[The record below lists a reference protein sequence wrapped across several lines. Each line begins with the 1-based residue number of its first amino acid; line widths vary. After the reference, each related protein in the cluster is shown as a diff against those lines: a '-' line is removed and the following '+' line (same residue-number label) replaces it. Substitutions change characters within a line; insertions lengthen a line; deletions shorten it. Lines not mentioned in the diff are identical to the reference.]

1 MIRIG
6 IIVTL
11 AATIITLAVLEQ
23 HWIQGSY
30 GELERRVDAIVEMIG
45 DLGVDEPV
53 GNDANKAA
61 IDNLYEWWLKR
72 ERRLTMLARHFDLS
86 QISINLVYVRNFI
99 HFDNK
104 EEAYVGI
111 LNTQYLIKTHS
122 FNVGTSIQNV
132 I

>member
-1 MIRIG
+1 MIRLG

-11 AATIITLAVLEQ
+11 AVTIITLAVLEQ

-30 GELERRVDAIVEMIG
+30 NELDARVDAIVEMIG

-53 GNDANKAA
+53 DSDANKAA
-61 IDNLYEWWLKR
+61 IDSLYEWWLKR

-111 LNTQYLIKTHS
+111 LNTQYLIKTHA